1 MSLPWYVTALGAAI
15 IWGIHY
21 PLLDFAM
28 KRISVYGVLL
38 LSVLPVFF
46 LMPLFMRELSGDV
59 DSFRLLP
66 VKEQWTILTVALT
79 STVGAFLLFL
89 SISSKNATL
98 TSLIEISYPVFV
110 ILFAYLLFKQF
121 HANLS
126 VMIGGLLILT
136 GAITII
142 YNNP

>member
-15 IWGIHY
+15 TWGIHY

-28 KRISVYGVLL
+28 KRISIYGVLL
-38 LSVLPVFF
+38 LSVLPVLF
-46 LMPLFMRELSGDV
+46 LMPLFLRELASDV
-59 DSFRLLP
+59 ESFRLLSP
-66 VKEQWTILTVALT
+66 EERWTILAIALT
-79 STVGAFLLFL
+79 STAGAFLLFA

-98 TSLIEISYPVFV
+98 TSLIEISYPLFV

-121 HANLS
+121 HASLS
-126 VMIGGLLILT
+126 VAIGGLLILT
-136 GAITII
+136 GAVIII